1 MTQNNKIIAVTGGIG
16 SGKSTVCKII
26 KESGFS
32 VISCDE
38 IYSELLNRPDFLNTL
53 CKEFGGVIAKNGSLD
68 RKKLAEI
75 AFNDEANRKKLE
87 EITHPAI
94 MSEVFTRA
102 KGFSIC
108 FCEVPLLFEKG
119 YEKLFNNVIVV
130 LRPLEDRILSVQ
142 KRDGLSREGVI
153 LRLKNQI
160 DYESADFA
168 KYYVIHN
175 GGSFGDLKAKTV
187 EILNKIT
194 QFT

>member
-38 IYSELLNRPDFLNTL
+38 VYSELLKDGGFLNTL
-53 CKEFGGVIAKNGSLD
+53 QNEFGDILSPDGSLD

-87 EITHPAI
+87 KITHPTI

-102 KGFSIC
+102 KEFSLC

-130 LRPLEDRILSVQ
+130 LRPLEERILSVQ
-142 KRDGLSREGVI
+142 KRDGLSRESVI
-153 LRLKNQI
+153 LRLKSQI
-160 DYESADFA
+160 NYEKFDFA

-175 GGSFGDLKAKTV
+175 NGDFGDLKAKTV